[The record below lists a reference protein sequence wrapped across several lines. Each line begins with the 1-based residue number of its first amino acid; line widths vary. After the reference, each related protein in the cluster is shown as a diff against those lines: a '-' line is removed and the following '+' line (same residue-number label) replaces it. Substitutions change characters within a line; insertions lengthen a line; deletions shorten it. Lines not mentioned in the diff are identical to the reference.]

1 MINPRHLRTIHALRA
16 TDRPHDAAA
25 CAGTRPLKTR
35 MLTGLRESIG
45 DDNQL
50 TTVAE
55 GIFDGLLTAFASE
68 EAQNG

>member
-1 MINPRHLRTIHALRA
+1 MITLRSLRTIHALRD
-16 TDRPHDAAA
+16 TDSPHDAAA
-25 CAGTRPLKTR
+25 CAGTQPLKTL
-35 MLTGLRESIG
+35 MLAGLRESIG
-45 DDNQL
+45 DDDQL